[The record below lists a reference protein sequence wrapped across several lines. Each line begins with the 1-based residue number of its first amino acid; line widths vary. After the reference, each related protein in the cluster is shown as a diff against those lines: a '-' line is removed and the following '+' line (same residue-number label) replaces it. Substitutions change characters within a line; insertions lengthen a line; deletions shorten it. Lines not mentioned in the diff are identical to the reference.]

1 MLLEGWRK
9 RKLQGIAGH
18 FTGNAESIVAN
29 LDDGHYGYGVK
40 NKERGK
46 FPEFCLA
53 MILTATTINFK
64 KRVII

>member
-9 RKLQGIAGH
+9 RKLQDIAGH
-18 FTGNAESIVAN
+18 FIGNAKSIVAN
-29 LDDGHYGYGVK
+29 FDDGHYGYGVK

-53 MILTATTINFK
+53 ILTVTTINFK

>member
-9 RKLQGIAGH
+9 RKLQDIAGH

-29 LDDGHYGYGVK
+29 FDDRHYGYGV
-40 NKERGK
+40 KERGK

-53 MILTATTINFK
+53 MILTVTTINFK